1 MIGSFDSGNFAVG
14 YPIYSNKWTF
24 ESQERGETNPMYR
37 EKKAITVALYG
48 LLIALAMVLSFVETL
63 IPIPILVPGVKLGLA
78 NLVTVVGLYLIGIP
92 GTIAV
97 TLIRIVLVGLSF
109 GNPYSMIYGLS
120 GSFLSLFVMAML
132 KKTGKLSLVS
142 ISVLGGIAHN
152 IGQITFAAVIV
163 QTPGVFYY
171 LPFLLAA
178 GCIAGALI
186 GIVGGIIMER
196 LQHAMRGIKK

>member
-1 MIGSFDSGNFAVG
+1 
-14 YPIYSNKWTF
+14 
-24 ESQERGETNPMYR
+24 MYR
-37 EKKAITVALYG
+37 EKKAINIALYG

-63 IPIPILVPGVKLGLA
+63 IPIPIPVPGVKLGLA

-120 GSFLSLFVMAML
+120 GSFLSLFVMAIL
-132 KKTGKLSLVS
+132 KKTGKLSQIG
-142 ISVLGGIAHN
+142 ISV

-163 QTPGVFYY
+163 QTAGVFYY

-178 GCIAGALI
+178 GCIAGTLI
-186 GIVGGIIMER
+186 GVVGGIITER
-196 LQHAMRGIKK
+196 LMHAMRGIKK

>member
-1 MIGSFDSGNFAVG
+1 M
-14 YPIYSNKWTF
+14 
-24 ESQERGETNPMYR
+24 
-37 EKKAITVALYG
+37 YG

-63 IPIPILVPGVKLGLA
+63 IPIPIPVPVPGVKLGLA

-120 GSFLSLFVMAML
+120 GSFLSLFVMAIL
-132 KKTGKLSLVS
+132 KKTGKLSQIG

-152 IGQITFAAVIV
+152 IGQITFALSLSRQQAYFTISRSSS
-163 QTPGVFYY
+163 P
-171 LPFLLAA
+171 PAA
-178 GCIAGALI
+178 SQ
-186 GIVGGIIMER
+186 EP
-196 LQHAMRGIKK
+196 

>member
-1 MIGSFDSGNFAVG
+1 MIRF
-14 YPIYSNKWTF
+14 IL
-24 ESQERGETNPMYR
+24 TNGLLKVKKRRTYLMYR

-48 LLIALAMVLSFVETL
+48 LLTALALVLSFVETL
-63 IPIPILVPGVKLGLA
+63 IPIPIPIPCVKLGLA

-97 TLIRIVLVGLSF
+97 TLVRIVLVGFSF

-120 GSFLSLFVMAML
+120 GSFLSLLVMAIL
-132 KKTGKLSLVS
+132 KKTGRFSQIS

-163 QTPGVFYY
+163 QTSGVFYY
-171 LPFLLAA
+171 LPFLIAA
-178 GCIAGALI
+178 GCIAGTLI
-186 GIVGGIIMER
+186 GIVGGLITGR
-196 LQHAMRGIKK
+196 LLCAMRGIKK

>member
-1 MIGSFDSGNFAVG
+1 MN
-14 YPIYSNKWTF
+14 
-24 ESQERGETNPMYR
+24 R

-48 LLIALAMVLSFVETL
+48 LLIALAMVLSFVETM
-63 IPIPILVPGVKLGLA
+63 IPIPIPVPGIKLGLA

-120 GSFLSLFVMAML
+120 GSKEVIQDGVLLFPEEGCSQIA
-132 KKTGKLSLVS
+132 
-142 ISVLGGIAHN
+142 GGIAHN

-178 GCIAGALI
+178 GCIAGTLI
-186 GIVGGIIMER
+186 GIVGGIITER
-196 LQHAMRGIKK
+196 LQRAMRG

>member
-1 MIGSFDSGNFAVG
+1 
-14 YPIYSNKWTF
+14 
-24 ESQERGETNPMYR
+24 MYR
-37 EKKAITVALYG
+37 EKKAINIALYG

-63 IPIPILVPGVKLGLA
+63 IPIPIPVPGVKLGLA

-92 GTIAV
+92 V

-120 GSFLSLFVMAML
+120 GSFLSLFVMAIL
-132 KKTGKLSLVS
+132 KKTGKLSQIG

-163 QTPGVFYY
+163 QTAGVFYY

-178 GCIAGALI
+178 GCIAGTLI
-186 GIVGGIIMER
+186 GVVGGIITER
-196 LQHAMRGIKK
+196 LMHAMRGIKK

>member
-1 MIGSFDSGNFAVG
+1 MIRFILANGLLKVKKRRT
-14 YPIYSNKWTF
+14 YL
-24 ESQERGETNPMYR
+24 MYR

-48 LLIALAMVLSFVETL
+48 LLTALALVLSFVETL
-63 IPIPILVPGVKLGLA
+63 IPIPIPIPGVKLGLA

-97 TLIRIVLVGLSF
+97 TLVRIVLVGFSF

-120 GSFLSLFVMAML
+120 GSFLSLLVMAIL
-132 KKTGKLSLVS
+132 KKTGRFSQIS

-163 QTPGVFYY
+163 QTSGVFYY
-171 LPFLLAA
+171 LPFLIAA
-178 GCIAGALI
+178 GCIAGTLI
-186 GIVGGIIMER
+186 GIVGGLITGR
-196 LQHAMRGIKK
+196 LLCAMRGIKK

>member
-1 MIGSFDSGNFAVG
+1 MN
-14 YPIYSNKWTF
+14 
-24 ESQERGETNPMYR
+24 R

-48 LLIALAMVLSFVETL
+48 LLIALAMVLSFVETM
-63 IPIPILVPGVKLGLA
+63 IPIPIPVPGIKLGLA

-120 GSFLSLFVMAML
+120 GSFLSLFVMAVL
-132 KKTGKLSLVS
+132 KETGKLSQVS
-142 ISVLGGIAHN
+142 ISVLGGVAHN
-152 IGQITFAAVIV
+152 IGQTVFAAVIV
-163 QTPGVFYY
+163 QTSGVFYY

-178 GCIAGALI
+178 GCIAGTLI
-186 GIVGGIIMER
+186 GIVGGTITER
-196 LQHAMRGIKK
+196 LHRAMREIKK

>member
-1 MIGSFDSGNFAVG
+1 
-14 YPIYSNKWTF
+14 
-24 ESQERGETNPMYR
+24 MYR
-37 EKKAITVALYG
+37 EKKAINIALYG

-63 IPIPILVPGVKLGLA
+63 IPIPIPVPGVKLGLA

-120 GSFLSLFVMAML
+120 GSFLSLFVMAIL
-132 KKTGKLSLVS
+132 KKTGKLSQIG

-163 QTPGVFYY
+163 QTAGVFYY
-171 LPFLLAA
+171 LP
-178 GCIAGALI
+178 
-186 GIVGGIIMER
+186 VPPRRR
-196 LQHAMRGIKK
+196 LHRRNPDRSCRRDHYRTPDARNARYKKIKYRLY

>member
-1 MIGSFDSGNFAVG
+1 
-14 YPIYSNKWTF
+14 
-24 ESQERGETNPMYR
+24 MYR
-37 EKKAITVALYG
+37 EKKAINIALYG

-63 IPIPILVPGVKLGLA
+63 IPIPIPVPGVKLGLA

-120 GSFLSLFVMAML
+120 GSFLSLFVMAIL
-132 KKTGKLSLVS
+132 KKTGKLSQIG

-152 IGQITFAAVIV
+152 IGQICAAVLWMKTAAV
-163 QTPGVFYY
+163 LTY
-171 LPFLLAA
+171 LPYLLVMSVPLGLVTGLVCAVVLTHMKK
-178 GCIAGALI
+178 IDL
-186 GIVGGIIMER
+186 
-196 LQHAMRGIKK
+196 HA